1 MSKSILLV
9 LLLAIGLI
17 APLAVIPVTAN
28 NDTIVVGVDLAHG
41 ESDKYLDYIMGN
53 ITFVQWVKIE
63 DTITEDV
70 LSNIDILLVG
80 QPSIDFSADEI
91 VAIVNWLNTGNKA
104 IWIASDSDYGDGPQ
118 RQSVANT
125 LLESIGSKLRIEL
138 GAIYDDVNNAQ
149 AYYRVLG
156 QMDPDNIPELYTFLL
171 KIGIEKPILFHGPS
185 CVIWVDDT
193 GTAHD
198 PLNETF
204 DGLIRIA
211 WTYDTAY
218 YSENKEPYGML
229 YYPDFVNVQRKYL
242 FVGAEYWSD
251 TNTVIVASGESPYG
265 DYEPGYAWEYY
276 GVPLDGPKYVRNMI
290 LWLASVV
297 SQRIVS
303 TTVFEMTDPEGDDNG
318 PGTYTYPTN
327 AVFVEGAFDL
337 LKFEVDTAD
346 GVLIFKTQMKN
357 IGDNPWN
364 GPNGFCL
371 QFVQIYV
378 LTTREDLPVNHTTI
392 GANVEI
398 EDGWHFAIMLAPGWD
413 TEAVPM
419 GQKAAIYFANGTY
432 MVQDGALVVSADQE
446 NNLILAFVDTS
457 VLPDVENI
465 ANWRYAVLVLGYDGF
480 GPSKVRDVGAGD
492 PTEWNFGGGDANAI
506 VAGVAPRVI
515 DLLAPT
521 ADDQYE
527 MLTSYTIEPA
537 AFAKVSL
544 FPVAAPPTPTV
555 TETVTET
562 ITETVTETVT
572 ETTTETV
579 TETATETVTETTTET
594 STTTVTEEVPVTD
607 WTITIVVAI
616 ILLIIGFLVGWF
628 VRRT

>member
-1 MSKSILLV
+1 MGKSILFV
-9 LLLAIGLI
+9 LLLAIGFL
-17 APLAVIPVTAN
+17 APMAVVPVSAN

-53 ITFVQWVKIE
+53 ITFVEWVVIT
-63 DTITEDV
+63 DTITEDI
-70 LSNIDILLVG
+70 LSNIDILLIG
-80 QPSIDFSADEI
+80 QPSVDFSADEI
-91 VAIVNWLNTGNKA
+91 VAIINWLSTGNKA
-104 IWIASDSDYGDGPQ
+104 IWIAADSDYGDGPQ

-149 AYYRVLG
+149 AFYRVLG
-156 QMDPDNIPELYTFLL
+156 QMDPDDIPELYTFLL

-185 CVIWVDDT
+185 CVIWVDET
-193 GTAHD
+193 GTPHD

-211 WTYDTAY
+211 WSFDTAY
-218 YSENKEPYGML
+218 YGDNQDPPGML
-229 YYPDFVNVQRKYL
+229 YEVGVDVNRRFL

-290 LWLASVV
+290 LWLASMV

-303 TTVFEMTDPEGDDNG
+303 TTVFEMDDPEGDDNG

-327 AVFVEGAFDL
+327 EVFVDGAFDL
-337 LKFEVDTAD
+337 LKFEVDTTD
-346 GVLIFKTQMKN
+346 GVLVFKTQLRN
-357 IGDNPWN
+357 LGGNPWN

-371 QFVQIYV
+371 QFIQIYV
-378 LTTREDLPVNHTTI
+378 LTTREDLPINYTTI

-413 TEAVPM
+413 TDAVPM
-419 GQKAAIYFANGTY
+419 GQKAAIYFANGSY
-432 MVQDGALVVSADQE
+432 IVQDGALVVTADLE
-446 NNLILAFVDTS
+446 NNLILAFADTS
-457 VLPDVENI
+457 VLPDIENI

-480 GPSKVRDVGAGD
+480 GPSKVRDVGVGD

-521 ADDQYE
+521 ADEQYE
-527 MLTSYTIEPA
+527 MLSGYTVEPA
-537 AFAKVSL
+537 TLAKVSL
-544 FPVAAPPTPTV
+544 FPAVAPPTPTVTVTV

-562 ITETVTETVT
+562 ITETTTETVT
-572 ETTTETV
+572 ETTTQTI
-579 TETATETVTETTTET
+579 TETTTET
-594 STTTVTEEVPVTD
+594 ATTTVTEEVPVTD
-607 WTITIVVAI
+607 WTTTIIIAI

-628 VRRT
+628 VKRT